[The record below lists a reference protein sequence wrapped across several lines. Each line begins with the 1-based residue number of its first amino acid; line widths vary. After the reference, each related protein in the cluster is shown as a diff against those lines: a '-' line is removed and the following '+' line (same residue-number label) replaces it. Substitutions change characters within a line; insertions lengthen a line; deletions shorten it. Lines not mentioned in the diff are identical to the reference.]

1 VSDDAAQWRPD
12 GMCEM
17 SSHETQIDLK
27 EIMDRAGGFSPMCFP
42 FIREGLAHTVEM
54 VHGNRDDE
62 SMLELGLSDESRHVS
77 GHELSVGLKD
87 YAIDRYGMMAKSVLN
102 KWGISHTLDF
112 GKIIFAM
119 VEAGL
124 MRTTEEDQL
133 EDFDGVYDFDD
144 VFPDP
149 TRHTRPVQ
157 ASS

>member
-42 FIREGLAHTVEM
+42 FIRDGLAHTVEM

-102 KWGISHTLDF
+102 KWGIYHTLDF

-149 TRHTRPVQ
+149 TRHTRPAQ